1 MKKLFI
7 ILCFL
12 AIPSLVFAGGI
23 TDKHKA
29 VIARINSAPVWA
41 TSVVFGWSGD
51 MPQGTNYGFD
61 SSGAPVAG
69 VNSSLTIGTAYGE
82 SGSNGAHITNVDQYL
97 EFTGYIDDTSAQT
110 IWMRIYV
117 SDAVL
122 DGEPTIF
129 EAYVTGNDLI
139 KIAFQTNL
147 LVKGATIAQG
157 NSADARE
164 GAVANGSWIDI
175 AYSWAGNNAGEGTP
189 TGDHDI
195 YYTAWKDSDADE
207 LGYALSSTPATF
219 MLGEELTA
227 GTSPG
232 DTEYINIT
240 QIAIVDGYKTAK
252 PW

>member
-1 MKKLFI
+1 MAL
-7 ILCFL
+7 LSGGGSDC
-12 AIPSLVFAGGI
+12 PSWAG
-23 TDKHKA
+23 DV
-29 VIARINSAPVWA
+29 VI
-41 TSVVFGWSGD
+41 GWTGD
-51 MPQGTNYGFD
+51 LKEGTNYAFD
-61 SSGAPVAG
+61 SSCTPIAG
-69 VNSSLTIGTAYGE
+69 TNSSLTIGTAYGE
-82 SGSNGAHITNVDQYL
+82 SGSNGAHITDADQYL

-129 EAYVTGNDLI
+129 EAYVAGTDLI
-139 KIAFQTNL
+139 KIAVQTNL
-147 LVKGATIAQG
+147 IVKGATIAQG
-157 NSADARE
+157 NTADARE

-219 MLGEELTA
+219 MIGEELTTA
-227 GTSPG
+227 ASPG

-240 QIAIVDGYKTAK
+240 QMAILSGYKTAK